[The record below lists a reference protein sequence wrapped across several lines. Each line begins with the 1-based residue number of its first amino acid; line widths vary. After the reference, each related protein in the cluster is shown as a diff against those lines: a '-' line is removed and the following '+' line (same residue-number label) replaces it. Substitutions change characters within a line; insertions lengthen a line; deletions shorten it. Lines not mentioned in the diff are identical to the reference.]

1 MLKLKLN
8 HIIKQI
14 FADKYINNIKMKKK
28 NKRIHPKYTTTKIN
42 EFPHF

>member
-14 FADKYINNIKMKKK
+14 FADKQIYINNIKMKKMK
-28 NKRIHPKYTTTKIN
+28 
-42 EFPHF
+42 